1 MIPASFFRRLTVTRS
16 PGELRSTQTFSTRAV
31 PMIRA
36 FHLIYNPHVNNLS
49 YTEKTSEIPDNTA
62 I

>member
-1 MIPASFFRRLTVTRS
+1 MIPATFFRRLAVTRS
-16 PGELRSTQTFSTRAV
+16 SGELRSTQTFSTRAD

-36 FHLIYNPHVNNLS
+36 FHLIYNTHINNLS
-49 YTEKTSEIPDNTA
+49 YTEKTSEIPDNTS

>member
-1 MIPASFFRRLTVTRS
+1 MIPATFIRRLAVTRS
-16 PGELRSTQTFSTRAV
+16 SGELRSTQTFSTRAV

-36 FHLIYNPHVNNLS
+36 FHLIYNTHINNLS
-49 YTEKTSEIPDNTA
+49 YTEKTSEIPDNTS